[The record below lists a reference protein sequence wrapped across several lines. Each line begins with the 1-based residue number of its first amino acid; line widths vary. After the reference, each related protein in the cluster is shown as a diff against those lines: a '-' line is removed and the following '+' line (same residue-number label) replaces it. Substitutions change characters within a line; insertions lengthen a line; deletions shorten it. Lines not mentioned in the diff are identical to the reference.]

1 MPQGRILIVQQ
12 QTAENGELRRFVKT
26 LPAQVDAVNSTEAAI
41 NILDRHRFHVIIY
54 NIAIGDA
61 GPDDFLR
68 AVKSRETATP
78 IIVVAEKGDSILAE
92 RYHAAGAFDYIV
104 GPINQ
109 HVLVRIIHR
118 ALLRSG
124 LILPVP
130 ITGPTTKP
138 PQQFPFLVGTS
149 KPIMEI
155 FRLIAKVAEA
165 DTNVCVY
172 GESGTGKELVAR
184 AIHYSSHRSGR
195 PLIVCD
201 CAAIPEGL
209 MESEMFGHV
218 KGSFTSALADRDGVF
233 QLANGGSLFLDEIG
247 ELGVPLQ
254 AKLLRV
260 IQSREFRKVGGK
272 DSIKVDVRI
281 IAATNKNLTE
291 MVNAK
296 AFREDLF
303 YRLDVLSLVLP
314 PLRDRKEDIPILVD
328 HFIQRFN
335 RHNQKQINGVSPKT
349 MGALL
354 RYHWPGNIRELE
366 NCIERAA
373 VMSDGDTL
381 NLEDLSQYLRPVRG
395 LDREPVPS
403 DDNVLPL
410 NLKDA
415 ERELILRALRGA
427 EGDRVQ
433 AAKILGISVR
443 TLYYK
448 LKGIEGVDIPAA
460 GRKRHV
466 QGQSPDSFC
475 KEKAGILEPR
485 DSLPSLPTP
494 GVQNFV
500 GQRDRSRH
508 PAREL
513 Q

>member
-1 MPQGRILIVQQ
+1 
-12 QTAENGELRRFVKT
+12 VKT
-26 LPAQVDAVNSTEAAI
+26 LPAQVDAVNSIEAAI
-41 NILDRHRFHVIIY
+41 NILDRSRFHVIVY
-54 NIAIGDA
+54 NIGIGDA
-61 GPDDFLR
+61 GSDDFLR
-68 AVKSRETATP
+68 AVKSRKIAVP
-78 IIVVAEKGDSILAE
+78 VIVVAEKGNSILAE

-124 LILPVP
+124 LILPAP
-130 ITGPTTKP
+130 ITGPTAKQP
-138 PQQFPFLVGTS
+138 AGQFPFLVGTS
-149 KPIMEI
+149 KPIMEV

-247 ELGVPLQ
+247 ELGAPLQ

-314 PLRDRKEDIPILVD
+314 PLRDRKEDIPLLVD

-335 RHNQKQINGVSPKT
+335 RHNQIQISGVSPKT

-381 NLEDLSQYLRPVRG
+381 NIEELSQFLRPVRG
-395 LDREPVPS
+395 LDQQPIAAG
-403 DDNVLPL
+403 DNVLPL
-410 NLKDA
+410 NLKEA

-433 AAKILGISVR
+433 AAKILGISIR

-448 LKGIEGVDIPAA
+448 LKGIEGHS
-460 GRKRHV
+460 R
-466 QGQSPDSFC
+466 
-475 KEKAGILEPR
+475 
-485 DSLPSLPTP
+485 PSLPTSGMQKFRWAERSLAPP
-494 GVQNFV
+494 GK
-500 GQRDRSRH
+500 R
-508 PAREL
+508 A
-513 Q
+513 

>member
-1 MPQGRILIVQQ
+1 
-12 QTAENGELRRFVKT
+12 
-26 LPAQVDAVNSTEAAI
+26 
-41 NILDRHRFHVIIY
+41 
-54 NIAIGDA
+54 
-61 GPDDFLR
+61 
-68 AVKSRETATP
+68 
-78 IIVVAEKGDSILAE
+78 
-92 RYHAAGAFDYIV
+92 
-104 GPINQ
+104 
-109 HVLVRIIHR
+109 
-118 ALLRSG
+118 
-124 LILPVP
+124 
-130 ITGPTTKP
+130 
-138 PQQFPFLVGTS
+138 
-149 KPIMEI
+149 MEI

-195 PLIVCD
+195 PMIVCD

-218 KGSFTSALADRDGVF
+218 KGSFTSALGDRDGVF

-281 IAATNKNLTE
+281 IAATNRKLTE

-373 VMSDGDTL
+373 VMSEGDTL
-381 NLEDLSQYLRPVRG
+381 SIGTEELTPFLRPVRG
-395 LDREPVPS
+395 LDRQPVPS
-403 DDNVLPL
+403 GDDVLPL

-433 AAKILGISVR
+433 AAKTLGISVR

-448 LKGIEGVDIPAA
+448 LKGIEAVDIPPV
-460 GRKRHV
+460 GRK
-466 QGQSPDSFC
+466 SP
-475 KEKAGILEPR
+475 
-485 DSLPSLPTP
+485 
-494 GVQNFV
+494 V
-500 GQRDRSRH
+500 H
-508 PAREL
+508 
-513 Q
+513 

>member
-1 MPQGRILIVQQ
+1 
-12 QTAENGELRRFVKT
+12 
-26 LPAQVDAVNSTEAAI
+26 
-41 NILDRHRFHVIIY
+41 
-54 NIAIGDA
+54 
-61 GPDDFLR
+61 
-68 AVKSRETATP
+68 
-78 IIVVAEKGDSILAE
+78 
-92 RYHAAGAFDYIV
+92 
-104 GPINQ
+104 
-109 HVLVRIIHR
+109 
-118 ALLRSG
+118 
-124 LILPVP
+124 
-130 ITGPTTKP
+130 
-138 PQQFPFLVGTS
+138 
-149 KPIMEI
+149 MEV

-233 QLANGGSLFLDEIG
+233 QLANEGSLFLDEIG

-303 YRLDVLSLVLP
+303 YRLDVLSLTLP

-335 RHNQKQINGVSPKT
+335 RHNQIQINGVSPKT

-433 AAKILGISVR
+433 AAKALGISVR

-466 QGQSPDSFC
+466 QGQPPGSF
-475 KEKAGILEPR
+475 
-485 DSLPSLPTP
+485 
-494 GVQNFV
+494 
-500 GQRDRSRH
+500 
-508 PAREL
+508 
-513 Q
+513 